1 MAIAKIA
8 DYPMPDI
15 KGQIVNKVKWNIK
28 KEDAILLIHDMQI
41 YFTDAY
47 DKSGSLYRT
56 LVENIRNIRLECKKY
71 NIPVVYS
78 AQPEGQ
84 TLEQRGLL
92 YDFWGTGI
100 PSGMNKQEI
109 IDELT
114 PADEDV
120 RITKWRYSAF
130 ENTELSDLMEK
141 WGKHQLI
148 ITGIYAHIGC
158 LEFSLCYDF

>member
-56 LVENIRNIRLECKKY
+56 LVENIRNIRLECK
-71 NIPVVYS
+71 NIIS
-78 AQPEGQ
+78 
-84 TLEQRGLL
+84 LL
-92 YDFWGTGI
+92 YIRHNQKD
-100 PSGMNKQEI
+100 
-109 IDELT
+109 
-114 PADEDV
+114 
-120 RITKWRYSAF
+120 
-130 ENTELSDLMEK
+130 
-141 WGKHQLI
+141 KH
-148 ITGIYAHIGC
+148 
-158 LEFSLCYDF
+158 

>member
-92 YDFWGTGI
+92 YDFWGNILMMINKTC
-100 PSGMNKQEI
+100 SVKDDMVMNVVFI
-109 IDELT
+109 NMG
-114 PADEDV
+114 AD
-120 RITKWRYSAF
+120 
-130 ENTELSDLMEK
+130 
-141 WGKHQLI
+141 
-148 ITGIYAHIGC
+148 HIFI
-158 LEFSLCYDF
+158 FSF